1 MPRVGLLGGATTSIE
16 GSSPATTAISRR
28 RIWNCWRP
36 VRETDPSVL
45 LRGPSHGGRR
55 RKARLGEAADRDR
68 NLIGTGAGA
77 PDDRRTAGRTKAR
90 LERER
95 AARSAE
101 PLALSVEADLP
112 FRKIRRYAEDAA
124 GAALAVEAVAG
135 EDEIRF
141 ALNRDPELPAGACR
155 RPLHAAS
162 LLASSAR
169 GNMTGL
175 RPVGRFRAAER
186 CGWGSGL
193 HPRLRRPAGM
203 A

>member
-16 GSSPATTAISRR
+16 GSSPATTAISRGGFG
-28 RIWNCWRP
+28 IAGDP

-77 PDDRRTAGRTKAR
+77 PEDRRTAGRTKAR